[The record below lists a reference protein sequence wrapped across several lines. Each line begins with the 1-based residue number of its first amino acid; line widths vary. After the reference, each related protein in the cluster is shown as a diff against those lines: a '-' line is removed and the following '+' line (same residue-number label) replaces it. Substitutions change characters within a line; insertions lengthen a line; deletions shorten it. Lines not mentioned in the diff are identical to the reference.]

1 MHVEKGP
8 PEAVIANLQLGL
20 IAHGHIQLSFKY
32 PQEWKFCNLS
42 VQAVPIFSHFNCKK
56 KKSKISVSS
65 RNFPCSNLFSVSLP
79 LCTSKKS
86 GFFSVVLVR
95 YLDIAIRSTLTLLF
109 LRLNHVSQ
117 PLFFHH
123 MFHYLHGDSLLDFS
137 HVNHFLVMER
147 PRQNIPAQDV
157 LLM

>member
-56 KKSKISVSS
+56 KNQKSVCQAGIFHVQTC
-65 RNFPCSNLFSVSLP
+65 FQCLFHCAPPRRVAFSL
-79 LCTSKKS
+79 
-86 GFFSVVLVR
+86 
-95 YLDIAIRSTLTLLF
+95 
-109 LRLNHVSQ
+109 
-117 PLFFHH
+117 
-123 MFHYLHGDSLLDFS
+123 
-137 HVNHFLVMER
+137 
-147 PRQNIPAQDV
+147 
-157 LLM
+157 